1 MLRTFLLVAIRSFRK
16 NKLTTAINTI
26 GLVLGFS
33 TFVLLS
39 LSVYNDLSYDRWNKK
54 SHRTYRFT
62 TIDEALGVTSNEV
75 AISNP
80 RMPLAAK
87 EEIPEVELA
96 SRVLYAGQ
104 QRMEKGDIGYYSD
117 HALYVENDFFE
128 IFDLPI
134 QNRNETLKQFEQPH
148 KLILTTS
155 FAEKVFGRGGNKLG
169 KLLDINDQ
177 QWEIVG
183 LMDDLEQNSHL
194 EYDVLMSLYPAQ
206 ADSSLAQYIDSWNG
220 LGMIGYASL
229 TEGANEKTVEAKMA
243 EIALSNDVNDFWVPQ
258 LQPLEDIHLQSSGIL
273 FDFYHQNKGDK
284 VYVYALSGVAL
295 FILLI
300 AAFNFV
306 NLTTAQSTTRA
317 KEIGIRKVVGSSR
330 SLLISQHMIESIF
343 MAFMSMIFS
352 LCLVYAAVEEAGLSM
367 NFEFIPLITNNP
379 LLLPFFLG
387 LSLTVGGLAGLYPAF
402 VLSSIKSVNIL
413 RGKFQASSNG
423 IWLRKVLVVLQ
434 FVAAI
439 GMICTTLIV
448 SRQVYFIKNKSLG
461 FDKERIVTI
470 NVNDGGLSDGMPSFQ
485 DQLAQNPSILQSSF
499 SSNMPGRTFGRGGVN
514 VEGGN
519 EDEPWIVSVMSV
531 DENYLETMDIQMA
544 TGRNYGASYGADQD
558 ESIIINQAM
567 MESLGWN
574 EAVGKKLVFGNGEN
588 ATTRTVIG
596 VIEDFHFSNMRHKI
610 EPLMIYYNPDPNS
623 NFNVKISVDNIQET
637 LQYLETTWVETFP
650 NYPFDYQFFDQEF
663 NEIFAS
669 DEFFAGLVSAFTWL
683 SIILSC
689 LGLFGLSFFMVEQ
702 RKKEIGVRKVLGS
715 TIQQIVSLL
724 MKEFVILI
732 VLSNLITWP
741 IAYWFTDR
749 WISDFQYRIDL
760 LSADNLSIYVF
771 AGLGALII
779 AMIAV
784 SYKSINAA
792 LSNPVKSLRDE

>member
-1 MLRTFLLVAIRSFRK
+1 MLRTFLLVAIRNLRK
-16 NKLTTAINTI
+16 NKLTTVINTT

-39 LSVYNDLSYDRWNKK
+39 LSVFNDLSYDRWHEK

-80 RMPLAAK
+80 RMPRAAK
-87 EEIPEVELA
+87 EEIPEVALA

-104 QRMEKGDIGYYSD
+104 QRMEKGDMGYYSD
-117 HALYVENDFFE
+117 HALYVENDFFQ

-134 QNRNETLKQFEQPH
+134 QNREVTLNQFEQPH

-155 FAEKVFGRGGNKLG
+155 FAERVFGKEQDKVGQ
-169 KLLDINDQ
+169 LLDINDQ
-177 QWEIVG
+177 NWEVVG
-183 LMDDLEQNSHL
+183 LMDDVQQNSHL
-194 EYDVLMSLYPAQ
+194 SFDVLMSLYPAQ
-206 ADSSLAQYIDSWNG
+206 SDSSIAQYIDSWNG
-220 LGMIGYASL
+220 LGMIGYATL

-243 EIALSNDVNDFWVPQ
+243 EIALANDVNDFWIPQ

-273 FDFYHQNKGDK
+273 FDFYHENKGDK
-284 VYVYALSGVAL
+284 VYVYALAGVAL

-300 AAFNFV
+300 ATFNFV

-330 SLLISQHMIESIF
+330 SLLIGQHMIESVF
-343 MAFMSMIFS
+343 MAFMSMLLS
-352 LCLVYAAVEEAGLSM
+352 LGIVYAAVEEIGLSM
-367 NFEFIPLITNNP
+367 NFEFMSLITNNP
-379 LLLPFFLG
+379 LLVPFFLG
-387 LSLTVGGLAGLYPAF
+387 LSLLIGGLAGLYPAL

-413 RGKFQASSNG
+413 RGKFQTSSNG

-448 SRQVYFIKNKSLG
+448 SRQIYFIKNKSLG

-470 NVNDGGLSDGMPSFQ
+470 NVNDGGLSDGIPSFQ
-485 DQLAQNPSILQSSF
+485 DQLSQLPGVVQSSF

-531 DENYLETMDIQMA
+531 DENYFETMNIQLA
-544 TGRNYGASYGADQD
+544 DGRNYGASYGADQD

-567 MESLGWN
+567 MESLGWE
-574 EAVGKKLVFGNGEN
+574 EAVGKKLVFGNGDN
-588 ATTRTVIG
+588 AVTRNVVG

-610 EPLMIYYNPDPNS
+610 EPLMVFYNPDLNS
-623 NFNVKISVDNIQET
+623 SFNVKISPDNMQAT
-637 LQYLETTWVETFP
+637 LQALETSWMETFP

-715 TIQQIVSLL
+715 TIRQIVTLL
-724 MKEFVILI
+724 MKEFVFLI
-732 VLSNLITWP
+732 VLANLITWP

-760 LSADNLSIYVF
+760 LSVNNLSVYVF
-771 AGLGALII
+771 AGLGALVI